1 MQPSATGIRIG
12 KVKKCVKVNK
22 RQPGPVAM
30 SFCGISPLLEGLY
43 FLDELLFRRE
53 HKLYGRK
60 VGKIKQGQFFQGSY
74 AARGVPLKDVY
85 VGNLTHNAC
94 VWAQQSKPRQEG
106 ERLHMK
112 GSGRAH

>member
-1 MQPSATGIRIG
+1 MG
-12 KVKKCVKVNK
+12 
-22 RQPGPVAM
+22 
-30 SFCGISPLLEGLY
+30 
-43 FLDELLFRRE
+43 
-53 HKLYGRK
+53 
-60 VGKIKQGQFFQGSY
+60 GQFYQGSH